1 MTTSVLNTKI
11 SEVEYQN
18 RISNMSGLVTT
29 FVLSPKIC
37 EDENKNPN
45 LEKYITTPSKLKG

>member
-1 MTTSVLNTKI
+1 MNTKI

-45 LEKYITTPSKLKG
+45 LEKYITTPSKLKE